1 MPYNAAMYQQHFGLN
16 ELPFSIAPDPRYL
29 YMSER
34 HREALAHLLFG
45 LKSNGAFILLTGD
58 VGTGKTTVSRCL
70 LEQTPAKTRLAL
82 ILNPMMSALELLQA
96 ICDELHISRPI
107 QNSSIKVHVD
117 CISRDLLAAHARGK
131 DTVVLIDEAQ
141 NLAGDVLE
149 QLRMLT
155 NLETAERKLLQII
168 LLGQPELR
176 DQLARP
182 EMSQLSQRITA
193 RYHLSPLNLVETRAY
208 VQHRL
213 LVAGCRDALFMDASI
228 KRLHQL
234 SNGVPRLINVICDRA
249 LLGAYVQN
257 KARVSVTVMEHAAAE
272 IFGVASVGRK
282 KYRGLIAVISVVVIA
297 LITVIL
303 LNLELSPVT
312 AANTVSTMA
321 MTSDS
326 TSAPIEKK
334 IVQSVVREAVLT
346 PDIIWPDAEHSL
358 RSNILA
364 FQSLFALWQLTYKP
378 EESGTPCYFAQLHA
392 LDCLNENGDLEILR
406 AYNRPVI
413 LKLYDQRGDAQYAA
427 LLAVEDQSV
436 TIDLAGNT
444 QTIAAT
450 LLQKYWRGEFT
461 MLWQQPPGY
470 KGLMQIGVV
479 GDEVLWLR
487 QKLNKIDPKNP
498 LDEINQYDEQLAQRV
513 RAFQRK
519 QGLLSDGVAGVQ
531 TLIHINESSGS
542 KEPRLM
548 RRAEGPI

>member
-1 MPYNAAMYQQHFGLN
+1 MPYNAAMYQQHFCLN
-16 ELPFSIAPDPRYL
+16 DLPFSIAPDPRYL

-141 NLAGDVLE
+141 NLAADVLE

-213 LVAGCRDALFMDASI
+213 LVAGCRDALFMDASL

-257 KARVSVTVMEHAAAE
+257 KARVSVTVMEHAAE
-272 IFGVASVGRK
+272 EVFGVVSVSSK
-282 KYRGLIAVISVVVIA
+282 KNMALIAVISAVVIA
-297 LITVIL
+297 LVTVIL
-303 LNLELSPVT
+303 LNFELPPMT
-312 AANTVSTMA
+312 AASTVSTM
-321 MTSDS
+321 
-326 TSAPIEKK
+326 TSASASTPIEKK
-334 IVQSVVREAVLT
+334 VVRSVALETVLT
-346 PDIIWPDAEHSL
+346 PDIIWPDADHSL

-364 FQSLFALWQLTYKP
+364 FQSLFSLWQLTYKS

-392 LDCLNENGDLEILR
+392 LDCLNENGDLEKLR

-498 LDEINQYDEQLAQRV
+498 LDEINEYDEQLAQRV
-513 RAFQRK
+513 RVFQRK
-519 QGLLSDGVAGVQ
+519 QGLLPDGVAGVQ

-542 KEPRLM
+542 KEPRLV
-548 RRAEGPI
+548 RRAEGPV